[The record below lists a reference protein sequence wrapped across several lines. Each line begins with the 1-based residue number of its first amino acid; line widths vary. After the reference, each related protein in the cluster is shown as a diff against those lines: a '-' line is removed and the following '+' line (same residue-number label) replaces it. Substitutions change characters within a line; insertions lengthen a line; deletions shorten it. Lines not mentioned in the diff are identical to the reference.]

1 MLRLLIYI
9 PCYSDYQ
16 IARDSIKNLHEQIK
30 NNINTNELSIIFSIS
45 VNGVALSGEDI
56 SEFKDLVNDFTYYP
70 TSIGGDTN
78 ILRGY
83 LKALEIKP
91 DYFLILSANEIITKN
106 YLVYLNK
113 MLIEYS
119 NIDIFIANSGG
130 TNANLKIKNLF
141 LDLPSESAVG
151 RISAVIYKFS
161 TTHKYFSIAQ
171 KFNWTG
177 WGQLAVI
184 QNVLTNKEDCLIHE
198 FPESEI
204 YSPPNIYFDSTHSTQ
219 KEFIK
224 FYYHDS
230 FFSHP
235 ILAAYF
241 MRNNKKEFKKYYRN
255 FLKTNWH
262 KMNFFHIS
270 NSEKFNSIEQLDPV
284 WVEKQFLRAIKP
296 FSRLL
301 YLLSMLL
308 MVIPT
313 FNFKNTNLIVSLRE
327 KYSR

>member
-16 IARDSIKNLHEQIK
+16 LARDTIKNLHEQIK
-30 NNINTNELSIIFSIS
+30 NNIDTNQLSIIFSLSI
-45 VNGVALSGEDI
+45 NGVELSEVDI

-70 TSIGGDTN
+70 TSVGGDTN
-78 ILRGY
+78 ILNGY

-106 YLVYLNK
+106 YLVYLYK
-113 MLIEYS
+113 MLTEYS
-119 NIDIFIANSGG
+119 NIDVFIADSAGRN
-130 TNANLKIKNLF
+130 TNLRLKNLF

-184 QNVLTNKEDCLIHE
+184 QNVLTNKEDCLIHQ
-198 FPESEI
+198 FSESEI
-204 YSPPNIYFDSTHSTQ
+204 YLPPCVYFNSTYSTR

-224 FYYHDS
+224 LNYHDS

-241 MRNNKKEFKKYYRN
+241 MRNNKKEFKKYYKN
-255 FLKTNWH
+255 FLKLNWH
-262 KMNFFHIS
+262 NLNYFHH
-270 NSEKFNSIEQLDPV
+270 
-284 WVEKQFLRAIKP
+284 FLKINYNIYKHIHNV
-296 FSRLL
+296 
-301 YLLSMLL
+301 YLC
-308 MVIPT
+308 
-313 FNFKNTNLIVSLRE
+313 NDNHQ
-327 KYSR
+327 

>member
-16 IARDSIKNLHEQIK
+16 LARDTIKNLHEQIK
-30 NNINTNELSIIFSIS
+30 NNIDTNQLSIIFSIS
-45 VNGVALSGEDI
+45 INGVTLSEVDI

-70 TSIGGDTN
+70 TSVGGDTN
-78 ILRGY
+78 ILNGY

-106 YLVYLNK
+106 YLVYLYK
-113 MLIEYS
+113 MLTEYS
-119 NIDIFIANSGG
+119 NIDVFIADSAGRN
-130 TNANLKIKNLF
+130 TNLRLKNLF

-184 QNVLTNKEDCLIHE
+184 QNVLTNKEDCLIHQ
-198 FPESEI
+198 FSESEI
-204 YSPPNIYFDSTHSTQ
+204 YLPPYVYFNSTYSTR

-224 FYYHDS
+224 LNYHDS

-241 MRNNKKEFKKYYRN
+241 MRNNKKEFKKYYKN
-255 FLKTNWH
+255 FLKLNWH
-262 KMNFFHIS
+262 NLNYFHVS
-270 NSEKFNSIEQLDPV
+270 NSEKFNLIEQLDPV
-284 WVEKQFLRAIKP
+284 WVEKQFLQAIKS
-296 FSRLL
+296 FSRVL
-301 YLLSMLL
+301 YILSMFL

-313 FNFKNTNLIVSLRE
+313 FYFKNTRVIISLRE